1 MWEFIFTKIF
11 EYTLLSQPVR
21 EKGRTMTTLV
31 GKSPAFQ
38 FYPEAFLSDENVQLM
53 NYEERGVYITLL
65 SHCWLEGSIPADQ
78 GKITRLLK
86 SGGTDLAP
94 ILKCFIESEDDPER
108 LINPRLDRERTK
120 QSEWRKKCSKGGKAS
135 ARTRRRVVKQPNEGK
150 RHTVPS
156 ISISNSNSKKDLNI
170 YSQSVEVFNAWNEAG
185 MIVHKSM
192 AKFQPNL
199 KTILGNY
206 SVDECKDAI
215 RLYQTVVNDPKYF
228 FTYRW
233 TLDQF
238 LTRKNGFECFLPV
251 NKPLEKYIN
260 NKQAETRGT
269 RKRKSLQKM
278 SEALEDGRD
287 VFDIVPETR
296 RLENA

>member
-1 MWEFIFTKIF
+1 M
-11 EYTLLSQPVR
+11 R
-21 EKGRTMTTLV
+21 EKGETDMTIL

-53 NYEERGVYITLL
+53 NYEERGIYITLL
-65 SHCWLEGSIPADQ
+65 SHCWLEGSIPSDPE
-78 GKITRLLK
+78 KITRLLK
-86 SGGTDLAP
+86 SGFLDLTHV
-94 ILKCFIESEDDPER
+94 LKCFTELEDNPER

-120 QSEWRKKCSKGGKAS
+120 QFEWKKKCSKGGKAS
-135 ARTRRRVVKQPNEGK
+135 AKKRARVVTQPKEGK
-150 RHTVPS
+150 RHILPS
-156 ISISNSNSKKDLNI
+156 ISVSNSNSKKDLYI
-170 YSQSVEVFNAWNEAG
+170 DSRSVKVFDAWNEAG
-185 MIVHKSM
+185 MIVHKSID
-192 AKFQPNL
+192 KFQSHL
-199 KTILGNY
+199 KAVLKNN
-206 SVDECKDAI
+206 SVDECKTAI

-251 NKPLEKYIN
+251 NKPLEKYLN
-260 NKQAETRGT
+260 NKQSETRGT

-278 SEALEDGRD
+278 PEALADDRD

>member
-1 MWEFIFTKIF
+1 M
-11 EYTLLSQPVR
+11 TLL
-21 EKGRTMTTLV
+21 

-53 NYEERGVYITLL
+53 NYEERGIYITLL
-65 SHCWLEGSIPADQ
+65 SHCWLEGSIPADP
-78 GKITRLLK
+78 GKIALLLK
-86 SGGTDLAP
+86 SGFIDLTHV
-94 ILKCFIESEDDPER
+94 LKCFEESEEDPER
-108 LINPRLDRERTK
+108 MINPRLDRERTK
-120 QSEWRKKCSKGGKAS
+120 QFEWRKKCSKGGKAS
-135 ARTRRRVVKQPNEGK
+135 ARKRVRVVKQPKQGK
-150 RHTVPS
+150 RHILPS
-156 ISISNSNSKKDLNI
+156 ISNSNSNSKKDLNI
-170 YSQSVEVFNAWNEAG
+170 YSRSVEVFNAWNEAG

-192 AKFQPNL
+192 VKFQPHL
-199 KTILGNY
+199 KAILENN
-206 SVDECKDAI
+206 SVDECKEAI

-238 LTRKNGFECFLPV
+238 LMRKNGFECFLPI
-251 NKPLEKYIN
+251 NKPLEKYLN
-260 NKQAETRGT
+260 NKQSETRGT

-278 SEALEDGRD
+278 PEALADDRD

>member
-1 MWEFIFTKIF
+1 
-11 EYTLLSQPVR
+11 
-21 EKGRTMTTLV
+21 MTVL

-53 NYEERGVYITLL
+53 DYEERGIYITLL
-65 SHCWLEGSIPADQ
+65 SHCWLEGSIPADP
-78 GKITRLLK
+78 GKIALLLK
-86 SGGTDLAP
+86 SGFIDLTHV
-94 ILKCFIESEDDPER
+94 LKCFTELEDNSER
-108 LINPRLDRERTK
+108 LINSRLDRERTK
-120 QSEWRKKCSKGGKAS
+120 QFEWRKKCSKGGKAS
-135 ARTRRRVVKQPNEGK
+135 ARKRVRVVKQPNQGK
-150 RHTVPS
+150 RHILPS
-156 ISISNSNSKKDLNI
+156 ISVSNSNSKKDLNI
-170 YSQSVEVFNAWNEAG
+170 YSRSVEVFNAWNEAG

-192 AKFQPNL
+192 VKFQPHL
-199 KTILGNY
+199 KAILENN
-206 SVDECKDAI
+206 SVDECKEAI

-238 LTRKNGFECFLPV
+238 LTRKNGFECFLPI
-251 NKPLEKYIN
+251 NKPLEKYLN
-260 NKQAETRGT
+260 NKQSETRGT

-278 SEALEDGRD
+278 PEALADDRD